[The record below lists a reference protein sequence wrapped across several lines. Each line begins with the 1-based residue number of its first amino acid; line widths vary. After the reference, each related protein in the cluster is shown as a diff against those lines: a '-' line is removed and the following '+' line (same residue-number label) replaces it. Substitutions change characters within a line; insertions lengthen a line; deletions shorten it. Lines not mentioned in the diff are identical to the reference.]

1 MDMASA
7 ETLRLRVQD
16 GNGTETMNEE
26 VPDEE
31 IKGMLDGA
39 QIFKIMNSRCGFAL
53 WQWAVLETRGGRDT
67 VYAGVTREPG
77 VQRSIQRI
85 LDRDRLTPSTE
96 PGVFTLEV
104 RKIRERRG
112 DGPPDPESA
121 PHPGLRP
128 GHGPDYGGYETPAG
142 PGASLARMRGTLA
155 RV

>member
-1 MDMASA
+1 MVSA
-7 ETLRLRVQD
+7 QKVRLLVKD
-16 GNGTETMNEE
+16 SNGIETMNEV

-31 IKGMLDGA
+31 MKGIVDGA
-39 QIFKIMNSRCGFAL
+39 KIFNVMNFHCGFAL

-67 VYAGVTREPG
+67 VYAGVTCEPG

-112 DGPPDPESA
+112 DGSPGPESV
-121 PHPGLRP
+121 PHPGIRP
-128 GHGPDYGGYETPAG
+128 RHGPDYGGFETPGG
-142 PGASLARMRGTLA
+142 PKSLARMRGMLA
-155 RV
+155 GV